1 MRRRRPRGPSSSG
14 TLPTPPGIAVVAAA
28 QLHPGAVVNL
38 SGERN
43 TTGLTPGIDANAGA
57 AARRVTAPSLFA
69 VARGDRYVSVADM
82 RAVAR
87 RVRSAI
93 SRVIVLP
100 AAAGHGWAL
109 LSGTTTEWSPLAA
122 PVAAFIRRHAGRR
135 GS

>member
-1 MRRRRPRGPSSSG
+1 
-14 TLPTPPGIAVVAAA
+14 
-28 QLHPGAVVNL
+28 VNL

-57 AARRVTAPSLFA
+57 AARRVSAPSLFA

-122 PVAAFIRRHAGRR
+122 TVAAFIRRHAGRR